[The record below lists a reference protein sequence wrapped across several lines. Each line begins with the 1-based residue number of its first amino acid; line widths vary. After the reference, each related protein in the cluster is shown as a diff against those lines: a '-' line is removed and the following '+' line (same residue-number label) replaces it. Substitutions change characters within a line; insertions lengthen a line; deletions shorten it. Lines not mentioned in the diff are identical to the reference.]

1 MHETNSRNAR
11 HPSNT
16 LLQAVARSVQ
26 GRAARMIGVAAMLV
40 ILLAGCTVYVVPG
53 DRAVQGRIS
62 ISLDLDQVITTFQPT
77 RGPGATYRLGE
88 QIEFAI
94 RTNESGYVSLT
105 AIDPDGSVYTFA
117 RNIWVEAGRTT
128 MLPSRGSRV
137 AFVADPPTGLHRVR
151 ASFTRDRVDTTR
163 VRFEGRS
170 GEEGWTTALRVELR
184 DASVRDVV
192 ETYLFIE
199 RR

>member
-1 MHETNSRNAR
+1 MHESDTRNT
-11 HPSNT
+11 SNPI
-16 LLQAVARSVQ
+16 LRSVAQ
-26 GRAARMIGVAAMLV
+26 SARVRAVRMFGVAAMLV

-62 ISLDLDQVITTFQPT
+62 FTLELDQVITSFQPT
-77 RGPGATYRLGE
+77 RGPGATYNLGE

-128 MLPSRGSRV
+128 MLPTRGSRV
-137 AFVADPPTGLHRVR
+137 AFVADPPAGLHRVR

-163 VRFEGRS
+163 VRYEGRS
-170 GEEGWTTALRVELR
+170 GEDGWTSALRVELSE
-184 DASVRDVV
+184 ATVRDVV